1 MKPTHFQMM
10 SYNHLTAAIYQA
22 VKEMPQNSLV
32 KKAVSDG
39 ISNATIFRRTL
50 PQDALEYF
58 GRVE

>member
-1 MKPTHFQMM
+1 MM